1 MFYIAFNRTPIY
13 SSLLRHL
20 ILIRNAVQMRRHLFD
35 LEFIIGSDIKICKFL
50 FLQKVFIQYS
60 L

>member
-1 MFYIAFNRTPIY
+1 MFYIAVNRTPIY

-20 ILIRNAVQMRRHLFD
+20 ILTRNAVQMRRHLFD
-35 LEFIIGSDIKICKFL
+35 LEF
-50 FLQKVFIQYS
+50 QYS